1 MRTKKTYKIKARLL
15 HPMLGQYPR
24 DDPRHPMYGKK
35 DVFES
40 YLEKRKL
47 RLRAL
52 FLRGVGVGVLGG

>member
-40 YLEKRKL
+40 YLEKRKEQDKN
-47 RLRAL
+47 
-52 FLRGVGVGVLGG
+52 VK